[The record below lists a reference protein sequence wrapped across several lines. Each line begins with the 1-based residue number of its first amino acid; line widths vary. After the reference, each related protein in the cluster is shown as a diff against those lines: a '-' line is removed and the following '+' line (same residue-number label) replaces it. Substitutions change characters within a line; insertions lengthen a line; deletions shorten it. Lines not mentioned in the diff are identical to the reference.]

1 VVLSSDLLI
10 LAHGGIRLLTRR
22 EAHLRHLAAGA
33 ACAHTLEDGNQLLP
47 ESGSCRVFP
56 PPAAA
61 VSNDV
66 WNSLQGVDTIHKARS
81 VHSDLKPTP
90 LLVYVERL
98 CVK

>member
-1 VVLSSDLLI
+1 MVLSSDLLI